1 MVAEH
6 SSIQSAMMLPELA
19 ALVVAL
25 GAMAFSTWWFS
36 RNGDEKK
43 KVQRNTVQGIPENIS
58 LYVTASGNKAHAK
71 ECNFVSCHDPRTGT
85 RLMKHGVKNMTSCLA
100 CQPFSS
106 ANLVVEHET
115 KPESSHARIFSAC
128 GKPGDSCIGFSLYC
142 YRNFYFCGFSKNGCR
157 KHHWR
162 ARNASSRSSPW
173 R

>member
-25 GAMAFSTWWFS
+25 GAMAFATWWFS

-58 LYVTASGNKAHAK
+58 LYVTASGNKVHAK
-71 ECNFVSCHDPRTGT
+71 ECNFVSCHDPRTGA

-100 CQPFSS
+100 CQPFSR
-106 ANLVVEHET
+106 ANPVV
-115 KPESSHARIFSAC
+115 
-128 GKPGDSCIGFSLYC
+128 
-142 YRNFYFCGFSKNGCR
+142 
-157 KHHWR
+157 
-162 ARNASSRSSPW
+162 
-173 R
+173 